1 MNNNITTLLIA
12 DDHPIFRIGVREV
25 LKSASDYK
33 IIAEAKDG
41 EQAINRIRNYQPDI
55 ALLDISMPKKNGLD
69 VVAEIRNWSKA
80 PAFVIMSLYD
90 DEVYLRKALA
100 YGVLGYILKENTHG
114 EMLKCL
120 DSVRNGKQYLCS
132 SIKEKMFKINGN
144 NKNSLELLSPTEYQ
158 VFTLVSD
165 LKQNSEIAEI
175 LSMSI
180 RTVENHR
187 FHICKKLD
195 LNGANA
201 LAKYALSL
209 NDSVSL

>member
-144 NKNSLELLSPTEYQ
+144 NKNLLELLSPTEYQ